1 MDFDKKK
8 ILDAQIR
15 KEQYRSDAI
24 AATIKKLEE
33 QGYTITGH
41 LGIGT
46 YGAVVEISEYMFGTN
61 LAAKIILQEK
71 VTENEIKIWPELFH
85 ENILSLNSV
94 NRVPEAGTFVFFYG
108 KA

>member
-1 MDFDKKK
+1 MDDGKKV
-8 ILDAQIR
+8 LDGQMR
-15 KEQYRSDAI
+15 KEQYRREAI
-24 AATIKKLEE
+24 AATIKMLENR
-33 QGYTITGH
+33 GFTVTGN
-41 LGIGT
+41 LGIGS
-46 YGAVVEISEYMFGTN
+46 YGAVVEISDYMFRTN